1 MQQRYLKVHQA
12 RLREPT
18 AFEDLLGD
26 AIERAFASGID
37 TLPALVAYL
46 NRTGPNFPGQGD
58 PWTEQNYQATVAR
71 LAAEC

>member
-1 MQQRYLKVHQA
+1 MQQRYLTVHQA

-18 AFEDLLGD
+18 SFEDLLGD

-37 TLPALVAYL
+37 SLPALVAYL
-46 NRTGPNFPGQGD
+46 NRTGPNFPGQGE
-58 PWTEQNYQATVAR
+58 WTEQNYQATVAR